1 MKRKVLPKIFNIF
14 FLLFLS
20 SCLTSPSEDKA
31 VQKSHLI
38 HQLAKASIR
47 QCKYRSALKQ
57 LQEALKLQSQNPD
70 FYHSL
75 ALVYFQL
82 KEYKQAVKWLK
93 KALKLRPE
101 WSQAKVD
108 LGRSLLEVGR
118 FQEGLKWLQMA
129 LKDLTYPYPAHI
141 HGHIGLALFRQKNF
155 KEAEVHFGVARKILL
170 QSCDLSLYHARSLYA
185 LNQPRRALTLL
196 TLSKRWCQKNL
207 PLCTLP
213 RFEEYFW
220 SAVVYDKLNQRARA
234 AADLRVFLN
243 RADREHPSYLKARA
257 LMKQWKSQKRTP

>member
-1 MKRKVLPKIFNIF
+1 MKQKVLLKIFNIF
-14 FLLFLS
+14 FILFLS
-20 SCLTSPSEDKA
+20 SCMTSPSENKA

-47 QCKYRSALKQ
+47 QCKYRTALKQ

-82 KEYKQAVKWLK
+82 REYKQAVHWLK
-93 KALKLRPE
+93 EALKLKPE
-101 WSQAKVD
+101 WTQAKVD
-108 LGRSLLEVGR
+108 LGRSLLEVQKH
-118 FQEGLKWLQMA
+118 QEGLKWLQMA
-129 LKDLTYPYPAHI
+129 LKDLTYPYQAHI
-141 HGHIGLALFRQKNF
+141 HGHIGLALFRQKKF
-155 KEAEVHFGVARKILL
+155 KEAEVHFGVSRKILT

-185 LNQPRRALTLL
+185 LNQPHRALTLL

-220 SAVVYDKLNQRARA
+220 SAVVYDKLKQRAKA
-234 AADLRVFLN
+234 LSDLRFFLN
-243 RADREHPSYLKARA
+243 RADREHPSYQKAKT
-257 LMKQWKSQKRTP
+257 LMKQWKSQKRLP